1 MCQSPEWR
9 SPSQS
14 EAFRNVFCKYPD
26 GHYSTAALHNIE
38 MHWSQCTH
46 WVGYGGSF
54 GVWRVSLGA
63 SHSLNMCSCLLC
75 SSSSSTLSYSSFMSP
90 SSSSSTSSHDSSKC
104 LLTSPS
110 AVSRGSP
117 GRIHSPTN
125 QRPPCQLAR
134 KWDIRGPGKTLENKN
149 FYLDTNSSKCSCCS
163 SLQKESS
170 SLQ

>member
-1 MCQSPEWR
+1 MTQ
-9 SPSQS
+9 
-14 EAFRNVFCKYPD
+14 
-26 GHYSTAALHNIE
+26 YSDSVQ
-38 MHWSQCTH
+38 MVTH
-46 WVGYGGSF
+46 PVAVLRPTKLYWVGYG
-54 GVWRVSLGA
+54 WRGEQLWCLESVNGRA

-125 QRPPCQLAR
+125 QRPPGQLAR

>member
-1 MCQSPEWR
+1 M
-9 SPSQS
+9 
-14 EAFRNVFCKYPD
+14 V
-26 GHYSTAALHNIE
+26 
-38 MHWSQCTH
+38 TH
-46 WVGYGGSF
+46 PVAVLRPTNLYWVGYG
-54 GVWRVSLGA
+54 WRGEQLWCRESVNGRA

-90 SSSSSTSSHDSSKC
+90 SSSCNMSSSSTSSHDSSKC

-149 FYLDTNSSKCSCCS
+149 FYSDTNSSKCSCCS

>member
-1 MCQSPEWR
+1 MPRSPEWR
-9 SPSQS
+9 SSLPVGSFS
-14 EAFRNVFCKYPD
+14 ECASVNIRCTRWSHQYTTQ
-26 GHYSTAALHNIE
+26 YSDSVQ
-38 MHWSQCTH
+38 MVTH
-46 WVGYGGSF
+46 PVAVVRRTELYWVGYG
-54 GVWRVSLGA
+54 WRGEQLWCLESVNGRA

-134 KWDIRGPGKTLENKN
+134 KWDIRGPGKT
-149 FYLDTNSSKCSCCS
+149 
-163 SLQKESS
+163 
-170 SLQ
+170 